1 MPMVKSRES
10 KTRSKEGILPS
21 FRISKHESVRRQNI
35 FPDFIWLGKQ
45 TRYLHVSSS
54 FRPFPR
60 ALSICFHV
68 ICPVLRTP
76 AVSSVHTPRCSH
88 QCSPHPLPWL
98 RISLRS
104 RPQSSRRA
112 SCADPKRRAGA
123 SEAPSSCRRAPAG
136 HLRTDGNEHVSSVR
150 TNGFELYGRRSPRRS
165 ISPAARRH
173 AHASACSQFIRADQ
187 RGHWPWPWRR
197 LSGSML
203 RIGAERPFCT
213 WLANHA
219 LAADTCRA
227 ARARYSSG
235 R

>member
-1 MPMVKSRES
+1 LPIVESRES

-21 FRISKHESVRRQNI
+21 FRISKHKSVRRQNI
-35 FPDFIWLGKQ
+35 FSRFSLAGKE

-68 ICPVLRTP
+68 ICPVLRAR

-123 SEAPSSCRRAPAG
+123 GEAPSSRRRAPAG
-136 HLRTDGNEHVSSVR
+136 HLHTDGNEHVSSR
-150 TNGFELYGRRSPRRS
+150 ERAHQWIRALRSS
-165 ISPAARRH
+165 LTATVDFTSGQAARPRERVFPIHSCRPTGPFAMAMSATLWQH
-173 AHASACSQFIRADQ
+173 AA
-187 RGHWPWPWRR
+187 HWR
-197 LSGSML
+197 
-203 RIGAERPFCT
+203 
-213 WLANHA
+213 
-219 LAADTCRA
+219 
-227 ARARYSSG
+227 
-235 R
+235 

>member
-1 MPMVKSRES
+1 M
-10 KTRSKEGILPS
+10 
-21 FRISKHESVRRQNI
+21 
-35 FPDFIWLGKQ
+35 
-45 TRYLHVSSS
+45 HVSSS

-68 ICPVLRTP
+68 LCPVLRTP

-165 ISPAARRH
+165 ISPAVRRH

-187 RGHWPWPWRR
+187 RGHLPWQCRR

-213 WLANHA
+213 WLANHSRA
-219 LAADTCRA
+219 VDTFRA
-227 ARARYSSG
+227 AQARDSSG